1 MLPAT
6 LATGSIV
13 VKRLD
18 LAGLTATAEV
28 IGTIG
33 IIVSL
38 VFVAYSVN
46 SNTNAVKASQTNV
59 VYEASRQIELA
70 VASDPEWAGIVLRG
84 RSHAEQ
90 LTEIEQFRY
99 DAYLVVVLDSWDHL
113 LDRFSDGLMTEDQI
127 DGWEKYFE
135 DWVDRYLTNSGWQRI
150 KWQFSG
156 PIMAKVKSALITQPP
171 K

>member
-70 VASDPEWAGIVLRG
+70 VASDPEFEKKRLFRHRLQFLRK
-84 RSHAEQ
+84 RAVDKIDFAEFLQ
-90 LTEIEQFRY
+90 PASRQ
-99 DAYLVVVLDSWDHL
+99 DSNIRL
-113 LDRFSDGLMTEDQI
+113 LDDCFNNNIVKNELTLFLLRSFRFLFIRIRLSE
-127 DGWEKYFE
+127 
-135 DWVDRYLTNSGWQRI
+135 SGVC
-150 KWQFSG
+150 KK
-156 PIMAKVKSALITQPP
+156 AKADD
-171 K
+171 

>member
-1 MLPAT
+1 M
-6 LATGSIV
+6 
-13 VKRLD
+13 KRLD
-18 LAGLTATAEV
+18 LAGLTAIAEI

-38 VFVAYSVN
+38 VFVAYTVN

-99 DAYLVVVLDSWDHL
+99 DSYLVMVLDSWDHL
-113 LDRFSDGLMTEDQI
+113 LDRYSDGLMDEGQI
-127 DGWEKYFE
+127 DGWDEYFK
-135 DWVDRYLTNSGWQRI
+135 DWTGRHVTDSSWQRI
-150 KWQFSG
+150 KWQYSG
-156 PIMAKVKSALITQPP
+156 SPALMERLEPVLSTEPVM
-171 K
+171 